1 MTDKIY
7 LDYAAT
13 TPVDSRVLN
22 MMLPY
27 FTQDFGNPSSVHRYG
42 QKAEA
47 ALDEARATVA
57 QILDCQ
63 PSEIVFTS
71 CGTESNNLA
80 IRGAVLAVREH
91 RGANQI
97 LTTKVEHTAVT
108 KTVEQ
113 LEKYYGFEVKW
124 LEIDEAGRVQPETVA
139 AAIDDQTA
147 LVTIMY
153 ANNEIGTINPVTEI
167 ASICRAKNV
176 LFHTDALQ
184 ATGYF
189 SMDVESLG
197 IDLMSLGSHK
207 FYGPKGVGAL
217 YVRAGT
223 NLIPHQTG
231 GGQENGLR
239 AGTQNIP
246 YIVGFAEALR
256 LTDMEREARVAH
268 LKPLRK
274 RIITTIL
281 NGIPEAQVTGD
292 PVQRLPNH
300 ASFAFKNVD
309 GNTLIQMLDAAGFAC
324 SSGSACKTGNP
335 EPSGVLTALGL
346 DPSWG
351 LGSLRVTLGVN
362 STSEQVDSFL
372 EALPEIITKTR
383 KLHNG

>member
-13 TPVDSRVLN
+13 TPVDSRVLD

-42 QKAEA
+42 QKAES

-124 LEIDEAGRVQPETVA
+124 LEIDETGRVQPETVA

-167 ASICRAKNV
+167 AAICRAKNV

-256 LTDMEREARVAH
+256 LTDMEREARVEH

-346 DPSWG
+346 DPNWG